1 MMHWLRI
8 HFSHLNSYLKMG
20 LMIIMDPELS
30 PEKLSCFNLKRPYAK
45 WGKDNSRKS
54 ILKTLKDTIFFFLH
68 AFQDP

>member
-1 MMHWLRI
+1 
-8 HFSHLNSYLKMG
+8 MG